1 MGPDT
6 ALGLLV
12 LLVCI
17 VLLVLGLA
25 YLGVCVYYQ
34 KSLKNAADE
43 SQQIVS
49 AAARLIAEF
58 A

>member
-1 MGPDT
+1 MLL
-6 ALGLLV
+6 ALLV
-12 LLVCI
+12 LLAGT
-17 VLLVLGLA
+17 VLLVLRLA
-25 YLGVCVYYQ
+25 YLGGCVYYH